1 MTKITKEKFKTY
13 KGVFD
18 NFTLRTLF
26 KLSTQGY
33 FDDMESLSPVFIGKE
48 SNVFSAKRGKEKV
61 IVKIYRL
68 ENCDF
73 NRMFDYI
80 RYDPRYIGLQRQRRK
95 VIFSWVQREY
105 RNLLKA
111 RDAGVKV
118 PTPYVFLNNVLVEEF
133 IGKKAPAPQLKDKI
147 PKNLKKFFDS
157 TVAQL
162 KKLHKANLVHADLS
176 HFNILNFEE
185 KSIIIDLSTCTPLDS
200 PRAEEYLERD
210 VMNLCNFFARYG
222 LKADKEKTIEKISSH
237 QKV

>member
-1 MTKITKEKFKTY
+1 MAKITKEKFKTY

-18 NFTLRTLF
+18 EFTLRNLF

-33 FDDMESLSPVFIGKE
+33 FDDTETLSPVFIGKE
-48 SNVFSAKRGKEKV
+48 SNVFSAKRGKDKV

-111 RDAGVKV
+111 REAEVKV
-118 PTPYVFLNNVLVEEF
+118 PTPYAFLNNVLVEEF
-133 IGKKAPAPQLKDKI
+133 IGKKEPAPKLKDKI
-147 PKNLKKFFDS
+147 PKNMKKFFDN

-162 KKLHKANLVHADLS
+162 KKLYKANLIHADLS
-176 HFNILNFEE
+176 HFNILNFQE
-185 KSIIIDLSTCTPLDS
+185 KPVIIDLSTCTTLDS
-200 PRAEEYLERD
+200 PRAEEYMERD
-210 VMNLCNFFARYG
+210 IRNLCAFFARYG
-222 LKADKEKTIEKISSH
+222 LKEDKEKTIKKITSH

>member
-1 MTKITKEKFKTY
+1 MAKITKEKFKTY

-33 FDDMESLSPVFIGKE
+33 FDDMESLSPVFIGKD

-111 RDAGVKV
+111 REAGVRV
-118 PTPYVFLNNVLVEEF
+118 PTPMAFLNNVLIEEF
-133 IGKKAPAPQLKDKI
+133 ICHVL
-147 PKNLKKFFDS
+147 S
-157 TVAQL
+157 
-162 KKLHKANLVHADLS
+162 NLVSLHREDIGWA
-176 HFNILNFEE
+176 
-185 KSIIIDLSTCTPLDS
+185 TT
-200 PRAEEYLERD
+200 
-210 VMNLCNFFARYG
+210 
-222 LKADKEKTIEKISSH
+222 T
-237 QKV
+237 